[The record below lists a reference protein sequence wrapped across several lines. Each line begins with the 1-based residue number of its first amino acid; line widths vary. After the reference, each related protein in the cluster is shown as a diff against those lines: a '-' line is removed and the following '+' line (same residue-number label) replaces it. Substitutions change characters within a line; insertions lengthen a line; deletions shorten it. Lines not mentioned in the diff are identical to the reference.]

1 MAVTPSPTPQYMI
14 LTTIWLYLILKQWLL
29 LLTNNQLQHVVVNMT
44 MHTVLTMTLTIMNK
58 DLGNKGNI
66 LKAMDK
72 FVHTR

>member
-44 MHTVLTMTLTIMNK
+44 MQPYCPDYDSDYNEQ
-58 DLGNKGNI
+58 G
-66 LKAMDK
+66 
-72 FVHTR
+72 FR